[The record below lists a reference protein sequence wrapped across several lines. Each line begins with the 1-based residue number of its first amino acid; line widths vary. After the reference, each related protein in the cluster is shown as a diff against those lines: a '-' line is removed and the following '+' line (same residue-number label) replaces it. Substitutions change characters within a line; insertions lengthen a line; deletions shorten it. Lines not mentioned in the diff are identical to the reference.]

1 MKFLVTMGECETRDS
16 FFTPRAI
23 AELKKHGEVVFNDT
37 GSFALTKAQLME
49 MIGGVDVLFS
59 GWGAPRVD
67 ADVLAKADRLKVH
80 AHTGGTV
87 AGVVSHEEYGRGIAV
102 LSGNDLYARSVAEG
116 CLMYTLMGLRRAE
129 AYVNAVRQGGWRPE
143 QDRNTGLIGKK
154 VGLVGYGA
162 IAQYYAELLQGFDVE
177 LYVYSKYMPD
187 EEADRIGA
195 RRVPKEYIFEH
206 CDVISLHSALN
217 EENRGMITA
226 SLLSSIKAGA
236 LFVNTARAGLVDD
249 DALLKELQSGRFQT
263 VLDVYPVEPLATDS
277 PFRSLDN
284 ALLLPHIAGPTFDM
298 REKVVLELLADV
310 LKIQQGESPR
320 SAIPYDYAVRMTTS

>member
-16 FFTPRAI
+16 FFTAHAI
-23 AELKKHGEVVFNDT
+23 AELRKHGEVVFNET
-37 GSFALTKAQLME
+37 GSFSLNKQQLME
-49 MIGGVDVLFS
+49 QIAGVDVLLS

-87 AGVVSHEEYGRGIAV
+87 ASVVSREEYERGITV

-129 AYVNAVRQGGWRPE
+129 AYVGAMREGGWRP
-143 QDRNTGLIGKK
+143 QPDRNIGLIGRK
-154 VGLVGYGA
+154 VGIIGYGA
-162 IAQYYAELLQGFDVE
+162 ISKYYLELLQWFDVE
-177 LYVYSKYMPD
+177 LYVASKYMPNED
-187 EEADRIGA
+187 ATRFGA
-195 RRVPKEYIFEH
+195 RLVSKEHIFEH

-217 EENRGMITA
+217 DENRGMITA
-226 SLLSSIKAGA
+226 SLLSSIKEGA

-249 DALLKELQSGRFQT
+249 DALLQELQSGRFQA
-263 VLDVYPVEPLATDS
+263 VLDVYPAEPLAADS
-277 PFRSLDN
+277 PFRGLDN

-298 REKVVLELLADV
+298 REKVVLELLADI
-310 LKIQQGESPR
+310 LRLQQGEAPR
-320 SAIPYDYAVRMTTS
+320 NAIPYEYAVRMTV